1 MPVQAQIVAPQR
13 YRASYGRYL
22 EDFTVGDIYEHRPG
36 RTITE
41 TDNIQFSLM
50 TMNFHPMHC
59 DAAFA
64 AKSEFGRSLVNSG
77 LTLAIVL
84 GMTVNDVSGKAIAN
98 LGWTEIKLTAPV
110 FPGDTLYA
118 ESEVLEK
125 RESKSRPTQGIVTV
139 HTRAFNQDGNQ
150 GDGIRAQRADS
161 QARARG
167 GRQDRELGGMKP
179 NRRPTGSRRRPM
191 PALAKSSPQVTH
203 TLAEELSQ
211 FALQLSYHA
220 IPATVRERAKHLI
233 LDSVGIALA
242 STKYPF
248 ASISLSAL
256 EELGTGNSPVI
267 GIGRR
272 LALRDA
278 VLMNGIL
285 IHGLDFDD
293 THSRGVIH
301 ATASSFPCALALT
314 DRAEAD
320 GRTLLSAYV
329 AAMEVAT
336 RLGSVAKGG
345 FHQVGFHPTGLI
357 GAFGCT
363 LAAARIL
370 GLDPDRATMAQ
381 GIVLS
386 MASGSLE
393 FLEDGAWTK
402 RMHPGWAGVA
412 GITAATLAKHGFVG
426 PSAAYDGRFGLYASH
441 LGNHFEKADLGLAT
455 ENLGRS
461 WQIDEVAVKPIPACH
476 FTHAAADAAIA
487 LHAAYGLSNKD
498 IRRVRALV
506 PQEVVK
512 TVCEPVANKRNP
524 ANSYDAQFS
533 IPYIVATGLLK
544 GRFTLAE
551 LEDEAL
557 HRFRSAQP
565 RVARRVRSRSRVDLS
580 TALHRRG
587 HRGHGGRT
595 LPASPR
601 GD

>member
-1 MPVQAQIVAPQR
+1 
-13 YRASYGRYL
+13 
-22 EDFTVGDIYEHRPG
+22 
-36 RTITE
+36 
-41 TDNIQFSLM
+41 
-50 TMNFHPMHC
+50 
-59 DAAFA
+59 
-64 AKSEFGRSLVNSG
+64 
-77 LTLAIVL
+77 
-84 GMTVNDVSGKAIAN
+84 
-98 LGWTEIKLTAPV
+98 
-110 FPGDTLYA
+110 
-118 ESEVLEK
+118 
-125 RESKSRPTQGIVTV
+125 
-139 HTRAFNQDGNQ
+139 
-150 GDGIRAQRADS
+150 
-161 QARARG
+161 
-167 GRQDRELGGMKP
+167 
-179 NRRPTGSRRRPM
+179 M
-191 PALAKSSPQVTH
+191 PALAKSSPQVDRP
-203 TLAEELSQ
+203 LAEELSQ
-211 FALQLSYHA
+211 FVLQLSYDA
-220 IPATVRERAKHLI
+220 IPAAVRERAKHLI

-248 ASISLSAL
+248 ASVSLSAL
-256 EELGTGNSPVI
+256 EELGTGKSAVI

-301 ATASSFPCALALT
+301 ATASSFPCALALA
-314 DRAEAD
+314 DRANMD

-357 GAFGCT
+357 GAFGCA

-402 RMHPGWAGVA
+402 RLHPGWAGVA

-426 PSAAYDGRFGLYASH
+426 PRAAYDGRFGLYASH
-441 LGNHFEKADLGLAT
+441 LGNHFEKVDLGLAT

-487 LHAAYGLSNKD
+487 LHKAYGLSNKD
-498 IRRVRALV
+498 IRRVRTLV

-533 IPYIVATGLLK
+533 IPYTVATGLLK

-557 HRFRSAQP
+557 HDSA
-565 RVARRVRSRSRVDLS
+565 VLSLASRVDYEVDPAS
-580 TALHRRG
+580 TFPRHYTGEVIVDTEDGRRLRHREGINRG
-587 HRGHGGRT
+587 CADRPLTNDEVVAKFLDNAERAVSRDTAERIRNAVLDLDRQNART
-595 LPASPR
+595 LA
-601 GD
+601 DALCAKA

>member
-1 MPVQAQIVAPQR
+1 
-13 YRASYGRYL
+13 
-22 EDFTVGDIYEHRPG
+22 
-36 RTITE
+36 
-41 TDNIQFSLM
+41 
-50 TMNFHPMHC
+50 
-59 DAAFA
+59 
-64 AKSEFGRSLVNSG
+64 
-77 LTLAIVL
+77 
-84 GMTVNDVSGKAIAN
+84 
-98 LGWTEIKLTAPV
+98 
-110 FPGDTLYA
+110 
-118 ESEVLEK
+118 
-125 RESKSRPTQGIVTV
+125 
-139 HTRAFNQDGNQ
+139 
-150 GDGIRAQRADS
+150 
-161 QARARG
+161 
-167 GRQDRELGGMKP
+167 
-179 NRRPTGSRRRPM
+179 M
-191 PALAKSSPQVTH
+191 PALAKSSPQVDRP
-203 TLAEELSQ
+203 LAEELSQ
-211 FALQLSYHA
+211 FVLQLSYDA
-220 IPATVRERAKHLI
+220 IPAAVRERAKHLI

-248 ASISLSAL
+248 ASVSLSAL
-256 EELGTGNSPVI
+256 EELGTGKSAVI

-301 ATASSFPCALALT
+301 ATASSFPCALALA
-314 DRAEAD
+314 DRANMD

-357 GAFGCT
+357 GAFGCA

-402 RMHPGWAGVA
+402 RLHPGWAGVA

-426 PSAAYDGRFGLYASH
+426 PRAAYDGRFGLYASH
-441 LGNHFEKADLGLAT
+441 LGNHFEKVDLGLAT

-461 WQIDEVAVKPIPACH
+461 WQIDEVAGKPIPACH

-487 LHAAYGLSNKD
+487 LHKAYGLSNKD
-498 IRRVRALV
+498 IRRVRARV

-533 IPYIVATGLLK
+533 IPYTVATGLLK

-557 HRFRSAQP
+557 HDSA
-565 RVARRVRSRSRVDLS
+565 VLSLASRVDYEVDPAS
-580 TALHRRG
+580 TFPRHYTGEVIVDTEDGRRLRHREGINRG
-587 HRGHGGRT
+587 CADRPLTNDEVVAKFLDNAERAVSRDTAERIRNAVLDLDRQNART
-595 LPASPR
+595 LA
-601 GD
+601 DALCAKA

>member
-1 MPVQAQIVAPQR
+1 
-13 YRASYGRYL
+13 
-22 EDFTVGDIYEHRPG
+22 
-36 RTITE
+36 
-41 TDNIQFSLM
+41 M
-50 TMNFHPMHC
+50 T
-59 DAAFA
+59 
-64 AKSEFGRSLVNSG
+64 
-77 LTLAIVL
+77 
-84 GMTVNDVSGKAIAN
+84 
-98 LGWTEIKLTAPV
+98 
-110 FPGDTLYA
+110 
-118 ESEVLEK
+118 
-125 RESKSRPTQGIVTV
+125 
-139 HTRAFNQDGNQ
+139 
-150 GDGIRAQRADS
+150 
-161 QARARG
+161 
-167 GRQDRELGGMKP
+167 
-179 NRRPTGSRRRPM
+179 
-191 PALAKSSPQVTH
+191 ALAHKSSPEVDRP
-203 TLAEELSQ
+203 LAEELSL
-211 FALQLSYHA
+211 FVLQLTYDA
-220 IPATVRERAKHLI
+220 IPAAVRERAKHLI

-248 ASISLSAL
+248 ASVSLSAL
-256 EELGTGNSPVI
+256 EELGTGKSAVI

-301 ATASSFPCALALT
+301 ATCSSFPCALALA
-314 DRAEAD
+314 DREDED
-320 GRTLLSAYV
+320 GRTLLAAYV
-329 AAMEVAT
+329 AGVEVAT
-336 RLGSVAKGG
+336 RLGSVAKGA

-363 LAAARIL
+363 LATAKIL
-370 GLDPDRATMAQ
+370 GLDRDRATMAQ

-412 GITAATLAKHGFVG
+412 GITAGTLAKHGFVG
-426 PSAAYDGRFGLYASH
+426 PRGAYEGRFGLYASH

-455 ENLGRS
+455 EDLGRS
-461 WQIDEVAVKPIPACH
+461 WQIDEVAIKPMPACH

-487 LHAAYGLSNKD
+487 LHKAHGLSGKA
-498 IRRVRALV
+498 IRRVRVLV

-533 IPYIVATGLLK
+533 IPYMVATGLLK

-557 HRFRSAQP
+557 HDPAVLSLA
-565 RVARRVRSRSRVDLS
+565 SRVDYEVD
-580 TALHRRG
+580 
-587 HRGHGGRT
+587 
-595 LPASPR
+595 PASTFPR
-601 GD
+601 HYTGEVIVDTEDGRSLRHREGINRGCADRPLSNEEIVAKFLDNADRAVPRQAAERILNVVLNLDHQDARALADALCAKP

>member
-1 MPVQAQIVAPQR
+1 
-13 YRASYGRYL
+13 
-22 EDFTVGDIYEHRPG
+22 
-36 RTITE
+36 
-41 TDNIQFSLM
+41 
-50 TMNFHPMHC
+50 
-59 DAAFA
+59 
-64 AKSEFGRSLVNSG
+64 
-77 LTLAIVL
+77 
-84 GMTVNDVSGKAIAN
+84 
-98 LGWTEIKLTAPV
+98 
-110 FPGDTLYA
+110 
-118 ESEVLEK
+118 
-125 RESKSRPTQGIVTV
+125 
-139 HTRAFNQDGNQ
+139 
-150 GDGIRAQRADS
+150 
-161 QARARG
+161 
-167 GRQDRELGGMKP
+167 
-179 NRRPTGSRRRPM
+179 M
-191 PALAKSSPQVTH
+191 PALAKSSPQVDRP
-203 TLAEELSQ
+203 LAEELSQ
-211 FALQLSYHA
+211 FVLQLSYDA
-220 IPATVRERAKHLI
+220 IPAAVRERAKHLI

-248 ASISLSAL
+248 ASVSLSAL
-256 EELGTGNSPVI
+256 EELGTGKSAVI

-301 ATASSFPCALALT
+301 ATASSFPCALALA
-314 DRAEAD
+314 DRANMD

-357 GAFGCT
+357 GAFGCALT
-363 LAAARIL
+363 AARIL

-402 RMHPGWAGVA
+402 RLHPGWAGVA

-426 PSAAYDGRFGLYASH
+426 PRAAYDGRFGLYASH
-441 LGNHFEKADLGLAT
+441 LGNHFEKVDLGLAT

-461 WQIDEVAVKPIPACH
+461 WQIDEVAIKPIPACH

-487 LHAAYGLSNKD
+487 LHKAYGLSNKD

-533 IPYIVATGLLK
+533 IPYTVATGLLK

-557 HRFRSAQP
+557 HDSA
-565 RVARRVRSRSRVDLS
+565 VLSLASRVDYEVDPAS
-580 TALHRRG
+580 TFPRHYTGEVIVDTEDGRRLRHREGINRG
-587 HRGHGGRT
+587 CADRPLTNDEVVAKFLDNAERAVSRDTAERIRNAVLDLDRQNART
-595 LPASPR
+595 LA
-601 GD
+601 DALCAKA